1 MNSHPLF
8 AESNA
13 RHRTT
18 SLMRTRKLLV
28 IIGIG
33 TLATVFCWASVTFVG
48 DSVRP
53 YHDPLNPNE
62 TVLIEVPRLMFGA
75 HYIWDPN
82 DGMAYVFT
90 FLYQLYWVLLTLVH
104 CNLLDV
110 IFCSF
115 AIFACEQLK
124 HLKEIMRPLME
135 LSAALDS
142 VVPNAGN
149 LFRVSSADSN
159 IPLIANQ
166 EDDVDMRGSFLY
178 SNSPDYNGYESRIL
192 NRQSFNPNGLTKKQE
207 LMVRSAIKYWVERH
221 KHVVKYVTNI
231 GDFYGTAL
239 LLHMLT
245 STVTLTLLAYQATK
259 IDGFNLFAVYVI
271 SYLFYSLTQVFVFC
285 IHGNELI
292 EERVQRLS
300 QDNRIKQR
308 RTWLLGWATQPACPA
323 FDGGSEVTFK
333 PLVPRLSVREGFL
346 ALVLPG
352 KTRHPYFT

>member
-1 MNSHPLF
+1 MI
-8 AESNA
+8 AV
-13 RHRTT
+13 
-18 SLMRTRKLLV
+18 M
-28 IIGIG
+28 
-33 TLATVFCWASVTFVG
+33 
-48 DSVRP
+48 
-53 YHDPLNPNE
+53 
-62 TVLIEVPRLMFGA
+62 
-75 HYIWDPN
+75 
-82 DGMAYVFT
+82 
-90 FLYQLYWVLLTLVH
+90 LYWVLLTLVH